1 MQPFD
6 QDQEAGR
13 LLPSLPSGW
22 RGITYPDS
30 SSLENLSIASTSV
43 QLPLPES
50 NHFPADQDLCTTLFD
65 ESSFETAGG
74 CRLNYDASVNGAG
87 TSVSPE
93 SPALPASPSS
103 FSDPDAGI
111 DGNPTAVDQSSNFGA
126 RTPARPSKRRRKPG
140 SSSLKHTEPLPCPT
154 PTCPKTFLRRCEL
167 T

>member
-6 QDQEAGR
+6 QDQESAR
-13 LLPSLPSGW
+13 LLPSFPSGW
-22 RGITYPDS
+22 QELTYPN

-43 QLPLPES
+43 QLPWPES
-50 NHFPADQDLCTTLFD
+50 NHFPADQDLCTTLFHK
-65 ESSFETAGG
+65 SSLETAGASRPN
-74 CRLNYDASVNGAG
+74 CDASANGAG

-93 SPALPASPSS
+93 SSALPASTSS

-140 SSSLKHTEPLPCPT
+140 SSSLKHTEPLPCST
-154 PTCPKTFLRRCEL
+154 SACPKTFLRRCEL